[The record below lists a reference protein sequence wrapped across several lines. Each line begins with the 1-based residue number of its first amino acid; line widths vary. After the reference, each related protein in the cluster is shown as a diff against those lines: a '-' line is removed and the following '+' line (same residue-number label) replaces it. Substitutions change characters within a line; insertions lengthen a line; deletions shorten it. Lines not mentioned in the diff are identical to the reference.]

1 MEAEGLPGGKHNVS
15 DTAWAPVGAFARQS
29 RPPTETQG
37 TAPGNAF
44 ARQSRPPTETQG
56 TAPGNAFARQSR
68 PPTETQ
74 GTAPGNVA
82 APAGGSAGAAH
93 YAAGGWFSPD
103 APR

>member
-56 TAPGNAFARQSR
+56 TAPGN
-68 PPTETQ
+68 
-74 GTAPGNVA
+74 VA

-93 YAAGGWFSPD
+93 YAAGGWFSP
-103 APR
+103 RSEERRVGKEGRSRWWTYQQ